1 MRRYLSFHNEDVMKL
16 LRLALPLLALCVLLA
31 APLAEAGKLEQ
42 IKARGELTVGVK
54 DAEAPFGFI
63 EEKTNQLEGFD
74 IDVAHYVAQRLD
86 VKLKFKPLAAAD
98 RLPALIQGAVD
109 MVAASLEHTLQ
120 REDVIDFSLTYFIDG
135 LQLLTHKD
143 STINGLA
150 DLAGKKVAVVK
161 GSGLDKLLKSK
172 QPHLIPLFYE
182 GLPQAFMAVKRGE
195 AAAVC
200 SSTVSLLGLK
210 HSDDKPDA
218 WSISGEFIEPIHY
231 GLGLPENDS
240 DFRDAVNKALA
251 DMWKTGEYEKTYNKW
266 FGVGARYPLPLNWK
280 MELWSN

>member
-1 MRRYLSFHNEDVMKL
+1 MQR
-16 LRLALPLLALCVLLA
+16 LRLALPLLILCVLLSG
-31 APLAEAGKLEQ
+31 PSAEAGKLEQ

-63 EEKTNQLEGFD
+63 DEKSNQIEGFD
-74 IDVAHYVAQRLD
+74 IDIANYVAQRLD
-86 VKLKFKPLAAAD
+86 VKLKLKPLAAAD
-98 RLPALIQGAVD
+98 RLPALIQGSVD
-109 MVAASLEHTLQ
+109 LVAASLEHTLQ
-120 REDVIDFSLTYFIDG
+120 REDVIDFSLTYFVDG
-135 LQLLTHKD
+135 LKLLTHKD
-143 STINGLA
+143 SGINGLA

-172 QPHLIPLFYE
+172 QPHLVPLFQE
-182 GLPQAFMAVKRGE
+182 GPPQAFMAVKRGE

-200 SSTVSLLGLK
+200 ASAVSLLGLK
-210 HSDDKPDA
+210 YSDDKPDS
-218 WSISGEFIEPIHY
+218 WIISGDYIELTHY

-266 FGVGARYPLPLNWK
+266 FGAGSRYPLPLNWK